1 MINDDL
7 LPKKVDGLK
16 NNSLHK
22 SNQIKIDGVQMLFTD
37 RSNSILFNYTV

>member
-7 LPKKVDGLK
+7 LPKIVDGLK
-16 NNSLHK
+16 TIHCT
-22 SNQIKIDGVQMLFTD
+22 NQIKIDGVQMLFTD